1 MLIDYATCNVYV
13 GDKLVTTCE
22 SVEYG
27 TEEPMVLN
35 PGLEGFTAGAGNV
48 AVEGVMFVPDGV
60 MLGPHEIA
68 RGTLA
73 FGMKGALVGQLMRC
87 DVGIRG
93 ATVACWCVL
102 TRIQPNDGDGPG
114 FTDFVLY
121 EW

>member
-1 MLIDYATCNVYV
+1 MIDYATCNVYV
-13 GDKLVTTCE
+13 GDKMVTTCE
-22 SVEYG
+22 SVESE
-27 TEEPMVLN
+27 TEKPMVLN
-35 PGLEGFTAGAGNV
+35 PGLEGFAPG
-48 AVEGVMFVPDGV
+48 EGVMTLSGV
-60 MLGPHEIA
+60 IPGPFEIA

-93 ATVACWCVL
+93 ANVACRCVL

-121 EW
+121 SW